1 MHTPL
6 AHILV
11 SATLLFW
18 MPLPGLADPSKR
30 DLVIELRQVR
40 DDQLPAGTVDSAYTV
55 STATLEEDFTPQQ
68 VRVRS
73 GEKASLVL
81 NQTMALQWV
90 QKVEFL
96 NTTLRAASASAS
108 GQAGGIT
115 RAVTL
120 VESGQDMAVTAHWA
134 GGKLPVKLEIDLQM
148 AVVEGGGGSDLPSTR
163 RQRVTT
169 TVTAPLDQWVT
180 LASSGKSASAGNYRS
195 TGSTTT
201 RRLLQVRVT
210 TP

>member
-81 NQTMALQWV
+81 NHTMALQWV

-148 AVVEGGGGSDLPSTR
+148 AVV
-163 RQRVTT
+163 
-169 TVTAPLDQWVT
+169 APLDQWVT
-180 LASSGKSASAGNYRS
+180 LASSGKSASAGSYRS
-195 TGSTTT
+195 TGGSAT